1 MVTYEREA
9 ANLRRLYDEA
19 VAQCEMLGIP
29 TRDEKFDQI
38 ALGELR
44 DALRERREL
53 YGIAEDF
60 SWTATDPADWP
71 FTPPLDQFRAY
82 VEADGANA
90 WKVDIGHYHNALD
103 QAFEEI
109 DRLRAIVEPE
119 V

>member
-1 MVTYEREA
+1 MATYEREA

-71 FTPPLDQFRAY
+71 FTPPLDP
-82 VEADGANA
+82 
-90 WKVDIGHYHNALD
+90 LD